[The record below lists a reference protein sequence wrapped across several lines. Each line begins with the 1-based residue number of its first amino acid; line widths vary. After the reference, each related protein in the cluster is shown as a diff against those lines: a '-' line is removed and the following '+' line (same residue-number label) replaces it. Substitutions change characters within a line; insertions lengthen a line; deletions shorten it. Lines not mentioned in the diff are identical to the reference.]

1 MPEGT
6 AWAEGEEEANI
17 DGHHT
22 TLRTNA
28 ALVGRLGHET
38 YVEKE
43 RQPLEHAD
51 ITRRKRS

>member
-1 MPEGT
+1 MPEGN
-6 AWAEGEEEANI
+6 AWAEGEEEEANI
-17 DGHHT
+17 DDHHT
-22 TLRTNA
+22 TPRANA

-51 ITRRKRS
+51 ITR